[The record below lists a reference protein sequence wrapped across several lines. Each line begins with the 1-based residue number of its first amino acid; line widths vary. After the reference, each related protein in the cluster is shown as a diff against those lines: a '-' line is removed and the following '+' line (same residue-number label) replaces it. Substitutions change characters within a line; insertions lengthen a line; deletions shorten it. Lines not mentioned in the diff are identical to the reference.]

1 MNIKI
6 SLYLDTRRKPQQGKY
21 FIRLRLYDPE
31 SNKARFFTTTF
42 KYSETDFDR
51 IWKTK
56 QPRNDVKEQ
65 RKELEALIKKAEE
78 TARKLEN
85 FSFDNFEKL
94 WYNKPGN
101 ETDVL
106 HHYQQTIERL
116 NNYDRIGT
124 ALNYKNSK
132 NAVIDFVANEKGQ
145 KPKKLHFKEI
155 TPAWLERF
163 ERFMRSDK
171 TILKPDGQTI
181 IKPGRKATTVG
192 IYLRPLRA
200 LFNEAIDQKTIGRD
214 VYPFGRRRYE
224 IPAQKAVKK
233 ALTAVDLKALYNAE
247 PATPEQQRAKDYFF
261 FLFNC
266 AGINIKDLAG
276 LKYSDLQGETI
287 TYIREKTKRTTKADQ
302 KAVIVFLNEYTKQ
315 FIEKY
320 GNTDRNPGNYI
331 FPIYTPGMTPQ
342 ERYKKSQ
349 NFTRYINQHL
359 KLLAATAG
367 ITDEIS
373 TYWSRHTFATT
384 AVRSG
389 ASLEQVSQA
398 LNHKDLSTTKA
409 YFAGFEDNAMK
420 QLTANL
426 MNF

>member
-21 FIRLRLYDPE
+21 FVRLRLYDPE

-42 KYSETDFDR
+42 KFSDSDFEK

-65 RKELEALIKKAEE
+65 RKELEALIRKAEE
-78 TARKLEN
+78 TARKLET

-94 WYNKPGN
+94 WYKAPGEETNILYQYDQTVKRLN
-101 ETDVL
+101 ES
-106 HHYQQTIERL
+106 ERL
-116 NNYDRIGT
+116 GT
-124 ALNYKNSK
+124 ALNYAYSK
-132 NAVIDFVANEKGQ
+132 KALIDFAEYEKGQ

-163 ERFMRSDK
+163 ERFMRSEK
-171 TILKPDGQTI
+171 TIINPDGKTI
-181 IKPGRKATTVG
+181 IKPGKSATTVG
-192 IYLRPLRA
+192 IHLRPLRA
-200 LFNEAIDQKTIGRD
+200 LFNEAIDLKIIGRD
-214 VYPFGRRRYE
+214 IYPFGRRRYE
-224 IPAQKAVKK
+224 IPQKNNVKK
-233 ALTAVDLKALYNAE
+233 ALNREQLKVFFEAI
-247 PATPEQQRAKDYFF
+247 PATPEQERAKDYFF

-276 LKYSDLQGETI
+276 LRFSDLQGETI
-287 TYIREKTKRTTKADQ
+287 IYVREKTKRTTKTNI
-302 KAVIVFLNEYTKQ
+302 KPVVVFLNDYSKQ

-320 GNTDRNPGNYI
+320 GNSDQSPGNYI
-331 FPIYTPGMTPQ
+331 FPIFTPGMNIR
-342 ERYKKSQ
+342 ERYIKTS
-349 NFTRYINQHL
+349 NFTRFINQHL
-359 KLLAATAG
+359 KKLAIDNG
-367 ITDEIS
+367 IPDEIS

-409 YFAGFEDNAMK
+409 YFAGFEDNTMK
-420 QLTANL
+420 LLSDNL
-426 MNF
+426 MKF